1 MKNKI
6 ALLLAPFQ
14 EKNEVTTLCEL
25 VFHFLSFFL
34 FLFPFFCLF
43 VSLKAQSFKHFS
55 LEPGLGRE
63 MPEVNYRQALLGG
76 YVISRDA
83 LSALFYSGQYGGRS
97 RNSRG
102 QIKVYFAPLNSVS
115 STRSCYI
122 SCIWCFL

>member
-1 MKNKI
+1 MRLQPC
-6 ALLLAPFQ
+6 ASLFSLF
-14 EKNEVTTLCEL
+14 
-25 VFHFLSFFL
+25 FLFFLFFFL
-34 FLFPFFCLF
+34 FLFVCFFKSTIFQTFL
-43 VSLKAQSFKHFS
+43 SRARART
-55 LEPGLGRE
+55 RE
-63 MPEVNYRQALLGG
+63 GEMLEVNYRQALLGG